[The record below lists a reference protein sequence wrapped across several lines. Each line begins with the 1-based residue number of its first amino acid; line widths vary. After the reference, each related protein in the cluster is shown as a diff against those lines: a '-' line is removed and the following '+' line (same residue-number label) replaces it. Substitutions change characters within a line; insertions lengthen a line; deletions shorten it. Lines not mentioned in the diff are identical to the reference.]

1 MKVYASRQIRTPIAR
16 EDTGIVC
23 AARTFLW
30 RKGKRVGSKVRI
42 LLNNDSFT
50 NIDIHNREDL
60 KLANAAF
67 KIRNEK

>member
-1 MKVYASRQIRTPIAR
+1 
-16 EDTGIVC
+16 VC

-30 RKGKRVGSKVRI
+30 RKGKRIGNKVRV